1 MALEYHHQQNLVNMS
16 KKKEHNP
23 VEALKKAFEE
33 EVNDLELQE
42 RYEYFQKNLQRAKD
56 EHNKLVPFLN
66 QNVEARNILTSVIY
80 NSAMEGIL
88 STEATKKMKE
98 LKAEMETLVAELE
111 IHKESIQYNEKLIK
125 DYKDWSERKLFIWW
139 QALKA
144 VDPETKAWIEW
155 KETYKDRII

>member
-1 MALEYHHQQNLVNMS
+1 MALECHHQQNLVKMS

-23 VEALKKAFEE
+23 IEALKKAFEE

-42 RYEYFQKNLQRAKD
+42 RYDLFQKNLQQAKD
-56 EHNKLVPFLN
+56 NHNKIVPFLN

-88 STEATKKMKE
+88 ATEATKKMKE

-111 IHKESIQYNEKLIK
+111 IHKESMEYNKNLIEK
-125 DYKDWSERKLFIWW
+125 YKDLTWRKLFVWW

-144 VDPETKAWIEW
+144 VDPGTEAWTEW